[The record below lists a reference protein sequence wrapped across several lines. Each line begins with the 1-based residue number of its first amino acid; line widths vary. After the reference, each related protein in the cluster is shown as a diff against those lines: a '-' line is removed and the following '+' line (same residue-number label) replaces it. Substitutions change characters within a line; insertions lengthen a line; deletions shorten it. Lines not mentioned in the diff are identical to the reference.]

1 MDNVRCFLQLP
12 TTKTGG
18 GRSLFMALAS
28 GLWPKPSSKGLFATE
43 GAFGPTHPV
52 ASAPCLYKLHR
63 LIHLATN
70 VHRTAKLV
78 DGTVAVSGWVEPPPH
93 WLVPQPMLSASLFPP
108 RPFPLPPLPPPGSVR
123 HTTPRTNPQLPN
135 FHFHGCTSP
144 SGGTGKVLDIA
155 SLSRASSP
163 GAPHWPSPA
172 SHSHFPCVWF
182 HGSVWIPDSGS
193 HAALSAG
200 LAP

>member
-28 GLWPKPSSKGLFATE
+28 GLWPKPSSKGLFAME

-70 VHRTAKLV
+70 VRRTAKLV

-93 WLVPQPMLSASLFPP
+93 WLVPQPMLSASLFRLARSPF
-108 RPFPLPPLPPPGSVR
+108 RPSLPL
-123 HTTPRTNPQLPN
+123 
-135 FHFHGCTSP
+135 
-144 SGGTGKVLDIA
+144 
-155 SLSRASSP
+155 
-163 GAPHWPSPA
+163 
-172 SHSHFPCVWF
+172 
-182 HGSVWIPDSGS
+182 
-193 HAALSAG
+193 G
-200 LAP
+200 L